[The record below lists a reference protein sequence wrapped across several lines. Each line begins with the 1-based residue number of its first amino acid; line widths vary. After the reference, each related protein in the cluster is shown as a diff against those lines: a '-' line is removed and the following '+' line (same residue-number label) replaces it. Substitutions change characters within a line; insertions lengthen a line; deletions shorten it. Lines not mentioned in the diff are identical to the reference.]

1 MGKPDFKFLDWS
13 MDPIGKYKQPEPNN
27 APMGEN
33 GYPEQ
38 DINVGVTHEDM
49 QGYGAA
55 TKGRKFVS
63 QINLTKGS
71 LAGVLTRQGKERG
84 SR

>member
-27 APMGEN
+27 APTGQN
-33 GYPEQ
+33 GYPEK
-38 DINVGVTHEDM
+38 DINVGVTHADM

-63 QINLTKGS
+63 ENDMTQRT
-71 LAGVLTRQGKERG
+71 LAGVLVRQGKERG

>member
-1 MGKPDFKFLDWS
+1 MGKPDFKFFDWS

-27 APMGEN
+27 APTGEN
-33 GYPEQ
+33 GYPEK
-38 DINVGVTHEDM
+38 DVDVGITKMDM

-63 QINLTKGS
+63 ELNLSKHS
-71 LAGVLTRQGKERG
+71 LAGVLTRQGKER
-84 SR
+84 